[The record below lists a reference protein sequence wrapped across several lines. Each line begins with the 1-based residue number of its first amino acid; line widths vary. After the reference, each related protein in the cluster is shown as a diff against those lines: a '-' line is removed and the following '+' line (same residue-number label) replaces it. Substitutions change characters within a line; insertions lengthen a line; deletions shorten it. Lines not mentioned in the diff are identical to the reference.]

1 MKLDLSEIVRNV
13 GKQAAND
20 VREQCVPEEFG
31 FECTE
36 PVTGKLRFANTG
48 ELLLVNGDIHTRV
61 KMECGRCLAEISLPI
76 NMDIEEEFR
85 IEHSGG
91 DVIQALPME
100 EDDESE
106 KAMITSN
113 VLDVKELVRQNL
125 LLELPIQPLCNKDC
139 KGLCPSCGENLNEKL
154 CSCPAENI
162 DSPFQVLAELLEDE
176 EDKT

>member
-13 GKQAAND
+13 GKLGAND
-20 VREQCVPEEFG
+20 IREQCVPEEFG

-48 ELLLVNGDIHTRV
+48 ELLLVNGEIQTAVR
-61 KMECGRCLAEISLPI
+61 MECGRCLTEISLPI
-76 NMDIEEEFR
+76 RMVIEEEFR

-91 DVIQALPME
+91 DLIQALPIE
-100 EDDESE
+100 GDDESE
-106 KAMITSN
+106 KAMITNN

-154 CSCPAENI
+154 CSCPAENV
-162 DSPFQVLAELLEDE
+162 DSPFQVLAELLEEE
-176 EDKT
+176 EDKS